1 MSREQRSSLAIAV
14 AVFIAGGVL
23 LSLEIA
29 SSRVLAPFFGNS
41 LYVWGSLIG
50 IVLAGLSTGY
60 WLGGIMADRY
70 PRPSLLVGLLGGGA
84 LLVLAIPFVDGW
96 VLDRV
101 VEWDPGPRLN
111 PVIATILLFGL
122 PSVVLGSVS
131 PVAVRLKARSIEK
144 LGRTAGRLFAISTAG
159 SIAGT
164 FLTSFWLIPELGTNQ
179 VLAAAA
185 IALVLAAA
193 AVALVERLRCLCAR
207 PRARRSRRRSGRL
220 AAPKGR
226 DGRRLAASEL
236 VAGVPAAVG
245 RGPKR
250 RDRGGAERATR
261 SSRPGTRSTTIAV
274 VDDDTSRYLRFD
286 SSFQSGMSSTIRT
299 GRAPSTPTIS
309 SCPSPTE
316 RDTRGSSHRARRRL
330 GPKRTWRDFPGVR
343 IEAVELDP
351 EVVDI
356 AYKHFELPRDP
367 GGRRGRGRPSLR
379 VRPRGP
385 RTSSSSTR
393 LRRRDPVPPGDPG
406 VPRARPVAAD
416 PGGLVVTNIIGA
428 VKGRTRA
435 FSARCFVPT
444 VRSSRP
450 SLIHPVV
457 EAGGRHRSVRNIIV
471 VAGGGR
477 RHRSSSCSTG
487 GAMCDGARPAPG
499 PRGGDQWARRCTH
512 PDPGRAGA
520 DRRLCADR
528 RPAAPLRLGGLVGST
543 TESRR
548 RGTT

>member
-1 MSREQRSSLAIAV
+1 MNRDARSSFAIAV

-70 PRPSLLVGLLGGGA
+70 PTPRLLVGLLGGGA

-164 FLTSFWLIPELGTNQ
+164 FLTSFWLIPELGTDQ

-193 AVALVERLRCLCAR
+193 AVALVERLAIAFALALVLAGVGVGAVVSLAPDKGGTVAASQLRNWSPVYR
-207 PRARRSRRRSGRL
+207 QRSLEDRSGGIEESQTGYKIVETADSQYHR
-220 AAPKGR
+220 
-226 DGRRLAASEL
+226 
-236 VAGVPAAVG
+236 
-245 RGPKR
+245 
-250 RDRGGAERATR
+250 
-261 SSRPGTRSTTIAV
+261 IAV

-286 SSFQSGMSSTIRT
+286 SSFQSGMFLNDPYRT
-299 GRAPSTPTIS
+299 RFIYSDYLQLPFAYRAQ
-309 SCPSPTE
+309 
-316 RDTRGSSHRARRRL
+316 TRRILYIGLGGGSA
-330 GPKRTWRDFPGVR
+330 PKRTWRDFPGVR

-351 EVVDI
+351 KVVDI

-367 GGRRGRGRPSLR
+367 RLVVEVEDGRRYVSGHE
-379 VRPRGP
+379 GP
-385 RTSSSSTR
+385 WDVIVIDAFYADSIPFHLATR
-393 LRRRDPVPPGDPG
+393 EFLEL
-406 VPRARPVAAD
+406 ARSRLTT
-416 PGGLVVTNIIGA
+416 GGLVVTNIIGA
-428 VKGRTRA
+428 VKGPDSRLFRSMLRTYRA
-435 FSARCFVPT
+435 VFPT
-444 VRSSRP
+444 VA
-450 SLIHPVV
+450 IHPVV
-457 EAGGRHRSVRNIIV
+457 EAGGTTSSRFATSSSWPVR
-471 VAGGGR
+471 GR
-477 RHRSSSCSTG
+477 RRRSSSCSTD
-487 GAMCDGARPAPG
+487 GAMCAGARPARRTSWRRSTGASMHPSR
-499 PRGGDQWARRCTH
+499 PRTCRC
-512 PDPGRAGA
+512 
-520 DRRLCADR
+520 
-528 RPAAPLRLGGLVGST
+528 
-543 TESRR
+543 
-548 RGTT
+548 